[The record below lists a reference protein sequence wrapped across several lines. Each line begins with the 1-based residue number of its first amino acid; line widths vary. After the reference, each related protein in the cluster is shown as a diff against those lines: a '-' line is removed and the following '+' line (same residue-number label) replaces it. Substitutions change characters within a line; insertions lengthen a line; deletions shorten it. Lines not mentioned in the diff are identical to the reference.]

1 MTGTGKGAGTT
12 GSPNGTFTGHRRGS
26 PGYRGVLVG
35 LAAAGV
41 ATFAQLYS
49 LQGVL
54 PELAAGMDISAS
66 SAALTVS
73 AATLGLAAA
82 VIPWSAAADRF
93 GRLPV
98 MRAAILAA
106 VVLGLA
112 VPLSPGLPALLG
124 LRFLEGVALGGIP
137 AVALAYLSEEV
148 SQLHAAVAAGTY
160 VSGTTIGGLA
170 GRIVAAPL
178 AELVNWRVGVAA
190 VSMLAAGAAAV
201 FLFTAPRQ
209 QGFVP
214 VRRAAPGHG
223 LAARLAA
230 NLRSPRLLALYLQ
243 GFLLMGGFVAVYNY
257 LGFRLGAPPFGLP
270 QGVASALFLAYLA
283 GTWSSRAAG
292 TLAAR
297 LAGHGGRK
305 PVLLLSIGAMA
316 AGLAMTL
323 AENIA
328 AIVAGLL
335 VFTGGFFAA
344 HSIASGWTPM
354 LAREGRAQ
362 ASSLYNLFY
371 YTGSSVLGWAG
382 GYCFQQGGWPALALF
397 VGALLLAA
405 AVVAVLVLR
414 RDDAV
419 QPAAGQDF
427 AGKYGAGRPGH
438 GHAAPERGSKP

>member
-1 MTGTGKGAGTT
+1 M
-12 GSPNGTFTGHRRGS
+12 SVPNPAPGVSGHSGQSGQFAGHRRGS
-26 PGYRGVLVG
+26 SGYRGVLVG

-54 PELAAGMDISAS
+54 PELAADLGISAS

-73 AATLGLAAA
+73 AATLGLAVT

-98 MRAAILAA
+98 MRLAILAA

-112 VPLSPGLPALLG
+112 VPLSPSLPVLLG
-124 LRFLEGVALGGIP
+124 LRFLEGAALGGIP

-148 SQLHAAVAAGTY
+148 SRLHAAVAAGTY
-160 VSGTTIGGLA
+160 VSGTTVGGLA
-170 GRIVAAPL
+170 GRILAAPL
-178 AELVNWRVGVAA
+178 GELVNWRVGVAA
-190 VSMLAAGAAAV
+190 VSLLAAGAAVV
-201 FLFTAPRQ
+201 FMLTAPRQ
-209 QGFVP
+209 HGFAP

-223 LAARLAA
+223 LAARLAS

-257 LGFRLGAPPFGLP
+257 LGFRLGAAPFGLP

-297 LAGHGGRK
+297 LRGGRK
-305 PVLLLSIGAMA
+305 PVLLLSIAAMA
-316 AGLAMTL
+316 AGLVLTL
-323 AENIA
+323 AENLPA
-328 AIVAGLL
+328 VVAGLL
-335 VFTGGFFAA
+335 VFTAGFFAA
-344 HSIASGWTPM
+344 HSIASGWTPL

-371 YTGSSVLGWAG
+371 YTGSSLLGWAG
-382 GYCFQQGGWPALALF
+382 GYCFQQGGWPSLVLF
-397 VGALLLAA
+397 VGGLLLAA
-405 AVVAVLVLR
+405 ALVAVLVLR
-414 RDDAV
+414 TGDVEPKPSKV
-419 QPAAGQDF
+419 Q
-427 AGKYGAGRPGH
+427 
-438 GHAAPERGSKP
+438 

>member
-1 MTGTGKGAGTT
+1 MSGTGEGAG
-12 GSPNGTFTGHRRGS
+12 FTGHARGS
-26 PGYRGVLVG
+26 RGYRGVLIG

-54 PELAAGMDISAS
+54 PELAAGMGISAS

-73 AATLGLAAA
+73 AATLGLAMA

-98 MRAAILAA
+98 MRTAILAA

-112 VPLSPGLPALLG
+112 VPLSPTLPVLLL
-124 LRFLEGVALGGIP
+124 LRFLEGAALGGIP

-148 SQLHAAVAAGTY
+148 SRLHAAVAAGTY

-170 GRIVAAPL
+170 GRILAAPL
-178 AELVNWRVGVAA
+178 AEQVNWRVGVAA
-190 VSMLAAGAAAV
+190 VSILAAVAAV
-201 FLFTAPRQ
+201 VFMLTAPRQ
-209 QGFVP
+209 HGFVP
-214 VRRAAPGHG
+214 ERGRGTGAG

-257 LGFRLGAPPFGLP
+257 LGFRLGGPPFGLP
-270 QGVASALFLAYLA
+270 QSLASSLFLAYLA

-297 LAGHGGRK
+297 LAGRGGRK
-305 PVLLLSIGAMA
+305 LVLLLAIGAMA
-316 AGLAMTL
+316 GGLALTL
-323 AENIA
+323 ADNLP

-335 VFTGGFFAA
+335 VFTAGFFGA
-344 HSIASGWTPM
+344 HSIASGWTPI
-354 LAREGRAQ
+354 LATVGRAQ

-382 GYCFQQGGWPALALF
+382 GYFFQHDGWPALVAF

-405 AVVAVLVLR
+405 TLVVVLVLR
-414 RDDAV
+414 TDSAGPGTAGTAGADEGADER
-419 QPAAGQDF
+419 AARET
-427 AGKYGAGRPGH
+427 KT
-438 GHAAPERGSKP
+438 

>member
-1 MTGTGKGAGTT
+1 MTGPGRAGPPKSLYEVS
-12 GSPNGTFTGHRRGS
+12 GGFTGHRRGT

-54 PELAAGMDISAS
+54 PELAAGMDISAA

-73 AATLGLAAA
+73 AATLGLAVA

-112 VPLSPGLPALLG
+112 VPLSPGLPVLLG

-148 SQLHAAVAAGTY
+148 SRVHAAVAAGTY
-160 VSGTTIGGLA
+160 VSGTTVGGLA

-178 AELVNWRVGVAA
+178 AELANWRVGVAA
-190 VSMLAAGAAAV
+190 VSLLAAGAAVV

-209 QGFVP
+209 HGFVP
-214 VRRAAPGHG
+214 VRRSRPGHG

-257 LGFRLGAPPFGLP
+257 LGFRLGMPPFGLP
-270 QGVASALFLAYLA
+270 QSVASALFLAYLA

-297 LAGHGGRK
+297 LSGRGGRK

-316 AGLAMTL
+316 AGLALTL
-323 AENIA
+323 PGNLPAV
-328 AIVAGLL
+328 VAGLL
-335 VFTGGFFAA
+335 VFTAGFFAA
-344 HSIASGWTPM
+344 HSIASGWTPL

-371 YTGSSVLGWAG
+371 YTGSSLLGWAG
-382 GYCFQQGGWPALALF
+382 GYWFQRNGWPALVLF
-397 VGALLLAA
+397 VGVLLAA
-405 AVVAVLVLR
+405 AALTAALVLR
-414 RDDAV
+414 RDDAL
-419 QPAAGQDF
+419 P
-427 AGKYGAGRPGH
+427 
-438 GHAAPERGSKP
+438 APERTAG

>member
-1 MTGTGKGAGTT
+1 MTGPGKAGPPK
-12 GSPNGTFTGHRRGS
+12 SPKEVSRGFTGHRRGT
-26 PGYRGVLVG
+26 PGYRRVLVG

-54 PELAAGMDISAS
+54 PELAAGMGIPAA

-73 AATLGLAAA
+73 AATLGLAVA

-112 VPLSPGLPALLG
+112 VPLSPGLPVLLG

-148 SQLHAAVAAGTY
+148 SRVHAAVAAGTY
-160 VSGTTIGGLA
+160 VSGTTVGGLA
-170 GRIVAAPL
+170 GRIVAAPV
-178 AELVNWRVGVAA
+178 AELANWRVGVAA
-190 VSMLAAGAAAV
+190 VSLLAAGAAVV

-209 QGFVP
+209 HGFVP
-214 VRRAAPGHG
+214 VRRSRPGHG

-257 LGFRLGAPPFGLP
+257 LGFRLGMPPFGLP
-270 QGVASALFLAYLA
+270 QSVASALFLAYLA

-292 TLAAR
+292 TLAAGLNGR
-297 LAGHGGRK
+297 GGRK

-316 AGLAMTL
+316 AGLALTL
-323 AENIA
+323 PENLPA
-328 AIVAGLL
+328 VVAGLL
-335 VFTGGFFAA
+335 VFTAGFFAA
-344 HSIASGWTPM
+344 HSIASGWTPL

-371 YTGSSVLGWAG
+371 YTGSSLLGWAG
-382 GYCFQQGGWPALALF
+382 GYWFQRNGWPALVLF
-397 VGALLLAA
+397 VGALLAA
-405 AVVAVLVLR
+405 AALTAALVLR
-414 RDDAV
+414 RDDAL
-419 QPAAGQDF
+419 PAAERT
-427 AGKYGAGRPGH
+427 AG
-438 GHAAPERGSKP
+438 